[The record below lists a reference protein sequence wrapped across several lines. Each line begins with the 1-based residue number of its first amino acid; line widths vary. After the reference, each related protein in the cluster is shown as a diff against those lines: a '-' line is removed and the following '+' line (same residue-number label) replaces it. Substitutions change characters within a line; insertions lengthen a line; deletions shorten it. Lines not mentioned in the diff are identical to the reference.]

1 MPPVEMVGDLA
12 KYPGFKQMLSGQYF
26 CTILAVS
33 IYDYDQLKQLIVC
46 SKD

>member
-12 KYPGFKQMLSGQYF
+12 KYPGFKQMFSGQYF
-26 CTILAVS
+26 CTILAVN
-33 IYDYDQLKQLIVC
+33 IYNHDQPKRLIVC